1 MELNKKEIFEIC
13 ELASK
18 SKEGHIGSSLSILNI
33 LNCIYKSYDVSKN
46 PFILSKG
53 HASLGLYVILKKYG
67 FINQEQ
73 LDSFCD
79 FNSILGGHPHFRKI
93 PNGVFG
99 STGSLGHGLP
109 IGVGK
114 ALAFKASN
122 IESKVTV
129 LIGDG
134 ELNEGSNWEGFLL
147 SVHHKLDNLTCIVDF
162 NNSSER
168 ALSVKN
174 VPRALA
180 ELGWFV
186 KEINGHDE
194 YEIEQILKE
203 EIIGKPKLIWAN
215 TIKGKGISFM
225 EGNPEWH
232 HKSPTESELIL
243 IKKELNYAQTI

>member
-1 MELNKKEIFEIC
+1 MKITVKDIFEIC

-18 SKEGHIGSSLSILNI
+18 SKEGHLGSSLSILNI
-33 LNCIYKSYDVSKN
+33 LNCIYRSTDVSKN

-53 HASLGLYVILKKYG
+53 HASLGLYLILKKYG
-67 FINQEQ
+67 HISQGQFE
-73 LDSFCD
+73 SFCE

-109 IGVGK
+109 IAVGK
-114 ALAFKASN
+114 ALAFKAVN
-122 IESKVTV
+122 SKAKVIV

-134 ELNEGSNWEGFLL
+134 ELNEGSNWEAFLL
-147 SVHHKLDNLTCIVDF
+147 SVHHKLDNLICIVDF
-162 NNSSER
+162 NKSSER
-168 ALSVKN
+168 ALTVKN
-174 VPRALA
+174 VPGALIK
-180 ELGWFV
+180 LGWTV

-194 YEIEQILKE
+194 NELENELDKVDID
-203 EIIGKPKLIWAN
+203 KPKLIWAN

-232 HKSPTESELIL
+232 HKFPTETELNL
-243 IKKELNYAQTI
+243 IKKELNYA